1 MPENKTKP
9 TTVSVDDFLAGI
21 ADVGR
26 RRDAETVR
34 AMMERISGEPAVMW
48 GPTMVGFG
56 RYRYK
61 YASGHGG
68 TYFRI
73 GFSPRAKELV
83 VYIMSGFPRHQPLM
97 DRLGKYR
104 SAKSCLYIKRLADVD
119 EAVLADL
126 ISEALEF
133 MRSAYPNDE

>member
-9 TTVSVDDFLAGI
+9 TLASVDKFIAGV
-21 ADVGR
+21 ADEGR
-26 RRDAETVR
+26 RRDAETLR

-48 GPTMVGFG
+48 GPSIVGFG
-56 RYRYK
+56 HVRYK

-68 TYFRI
+68 EMGRV
-73 GFSPRAKELV
+73 GFSPRARELV
-83 VYIMSGFPRHQPLM
+83 VYIVGGFPRHQPLM

-104 SAKSCLYIKRLADVD
+104 IGKSCLYIKRRADID

-126 ISEALEF
+126 IQESLDYMAIKF
-133 MRSAYPNDE
+133 PHDA

>member
-9 TTVSVDDFLAGI
+9 TRASVEAFIAGV
-21 ADVGR
+21 ADEDR
-26 RRDAETVR
+26 RRDAR
-34 AMMERISGEPAVMW
+34 ALHAMMERVSGQPAVMW
-48 GPTMVGFG
+48 GPSMIGFG

-68 TYFRI
+68 EYFRV
-73 GFSPRAKELV
+73 GFSPRSRELV
-83 VYIMSGFPRHQPLM
+83 VYLMGGFPRHQPLM

-126 ISEALEF
+126 LRESLDY
-133 MRSAYPNDE
+133 MRSAYPSD

>member
-9 TTVSVDDFLAGI
+9 TRASVEAFIAGV
-21 ADVGR
+21 ADEDR
-26 RRDAETVR
+26 RRDAQALH
-34 AMMERISGEPAVMW
+34 AMMERVSGQPAVMW
-48 GPTMVGFG
+48 GSSMIGFG

-68 TYFRI
+68 EYFRV
-73 GFSPRAKELV
+73 GFSPRSRELV
-83 VYIMSGFPRHQPLM
+83 VYLMGGFPRHQPLM

-126 ISEALEF
+126 LRESLDY
-133 MRSAYPNDE
+133 MRSAYPSD

>member
-1 MPENKTKP
+1 MTENKTKP
-9 TTVSVDDFLAGI
+9 TRASVNKFIAGI
-21 ADVGR
+21 ADEDR
-26 RRDAETVR
+26 RRDAETLR

-48 GPTMVGFG
+48 GPSMVGFG

-68 TYFRI
+68 TSFRV

-83 VYIMSGFPRHQPLM
+83 VYIVAGFPRHQPLM
-97 DRLGKYR
+97 DKLGKYR
-104 SAKSCLYIKRLADVD
+104 TGKSCLYIKRLADID

-126 ISEALEF
+126 IRESLEF
-133 MRSAYPNDE
+133 MRTAYPDAD

>member
-9 TTVSVDDFLAGI
+9 TTASVDDFLAGI
-21 ADVGR
+21 TDELR
-26 RRDAETVR
+26 RRDAGTVR
-34 AMMERISGEPAVMW
+34 IMMERISGEPAVMW

-56 RYRYK
+56 RYHYK

-83 VYIMSGFPRHQPLM
+83 VYIMGGFPRHQPLM

-126 ISEALEF
+126 IREALEF
-133 MRSAYPNDE
+133 MRSAYPNDD

>member
-1 MPENKTKP
+1 MAGNKTLP
-9 TTVSVDDFLAGI
+9 TRKSVDAFLAGV
-21 ADVGR
+21 ADEGR
-26 RRDAETVR
+26 RRDAEAVR
-34 AMMERISGEPAVMW
+34 AMMQRLSDEPAVMW

-68 TYFRI
+68 EYFRV

-83 VYIMSGFPRHQPLM
+83 VYIMCGFPRNQALM

-104 SAKSCLYIKRLADVD
+104 TGKSCLYITRLADID
-119 EAVLADL
+119 EAVLAEL
-126 ISEALEF
+126 IRESLDF
-133 MRSAYPNDE
+133 MRGQYPDDA